1 MPNSFSP
8 ASSLILFL
16 PPHNKKP
23 LSPLSECFEN
33 HSEVMNNEKFSLKK
47 RIKSFSYAFAGL
59 KVLFR
64 EEHNSWI
71 HAVAAV
77 LAVAMGF
84 LFRISPMEWIA
95 VVIVIGM
102 VLSAE
107 ILNSSLERTAD
118 FVKAERDDRK
128 RDIKDLGAAAVLV
141 CAIAAALV
149 GTIIFLP
156 KIVAVLR

>member
-1 MPNSFSP
+1 
-8 ASSLILFL
+8 
-16 PPHNKKP
+16 
-23 LSPLSECFEN
+23 
-33 HSEVMNNEKFSLKK
+33 MNNEKFSVRK

-59 KVLFR
+59 RVLFR
-64 EEHNSWI
+64 EEHNSRI

-95 VVIVIGM
+95 VAIVIGM
-102 VLSAE
+102 VFAAE
-107 ILNSSLERTAD
+107 IINSSIERTAD

-141 CAIAAALV
+141 CAIAAAVV
-149 GTIIFLP
+149 GIIIFLP
-156 KIVAVLR
+156 KIIALCC

>member
-1 MPNSFSP
+1 
-8 ASSLILFL
+8 
-16 PPHNKKP
+16 
-23 LSPLSECFEN
+23 
-33 HSEVMNNEKFSLKK
+33 MNNEKFSVRK

-59 KVLFR
+59 RVLFR
-64 EEHNSWI
+64 EEHNARI

-102 VLSAE
+102 VFAAE
-107 ILNSSLERTAD
+107 IINTSIERTAD

-141 CAIAAALV
+141 CAIAAAVV
-149 GTIIFLP
+149 GIIIFLP
-156 KIVAVLR
+156 KIIALCC

>member
-1 MPNSFSP
+1 MRD
-8 ASSLILFL
+8 
-16 PPHNKKP
+16 
-23 LSPLSECFEN
+23 
-33 HSEVMNNEKFSLKK
+33 EKFSIKK

-77 LAVAMGF
+77 MAIVAGF
-84 LFRISPMEWIA
+84 LFRISYMEWIA
-95 VVIVIGM
+95 VLIVIGM
-102 VLSAE
+102 VISAE

-141 CAIAAALV
+141 CAIVAVLV
-149 GTIIFLP
+149 GLIIFLP
-156 KIVAVLR
+156 KILALFY

>member
-1 MPNSFSP
+1 
-8 ASSLILFL
+8 
-16 PPHNKKP
+16 
-23 LSPLSECFEN
+23 
-33 HSEVMNNEKFSLKK
+33 MNNEKFSVRK

-59 KVLFR
+59 RVLFR

-102 VLSAE
+102 VFAAE
-107 ILNSSLERTAD
+107 IINSSIERTAD

-141 CAIAAALV
+141 CAIAAAVV
-149 GTIIFLP
+149 GIIIFLP
-156 KIVAVLR
+156 KIIALCC

>member
-1 MPNSFSP
+1 
-8 ASSLILFL
+8 
-16 PPHNKKP
+16 
-23 LSPLSECFEN
+23 
-33 HSEVMNNEKFSLKK
+33 MNNEKFSVRK

-59 KVLFR
+59 RVLFR
-64 EEHNSWI
+64 EEHNARI

-95 VVIVIGM
+95 VAIVIGM
-102 VLSAE
+102 VFAAE
-107 ILNSSLERTAD
+107 IINSSIERTVD

-141 CAIAAALV
+141 CAIAAAVV
-149 GTIIFLP
+149 GIIIFLP
-156 KIVAVLR
+156 KIIALCC

>member
-1 MPNSFSP
+1 
-8 ASSLILFL
+8 
-16 PPHNKKP
+16 
-23 LSPLSECFEN
+23 
-33 HSEVMNNEKFSLKK
+33 MNNEKFSVRK

-64 EEHNSWI
+64 EEHNARI

-95 VVIVIGM
+95 VAIVIGM
-102 VLSAE
+102 VFAAE
-107 ILNSSLERTAD
+107 IINSSIERTAD

-141 CAIAAALV
+141 CAIAAAVV
-149 GTIIFLP
+149 GIIIFIP
-156 KIVAVLR
+156 KIIALCC

>member
-1 MPNSFSP
+1 M
-8 ASSLILFL
+8 
-16 PPHNKKP
+16 K
-23 LSPLSECFEN
+23 
-33 HSEVMNNEKFSLKK
+33 NEKFSMKK

-84 LFRISPMEWIA
+84 LFRISPIEWIA

-102 VLSAE
+102 VFAAE
-107 ILNSSLERTAD
+107 IINSSIERTAD

-141 CAIAAALV
+141 CAIAAAVV
-149 GTIIFLP
+149 GIIIFIP
-156 KIVAVLR
+156 KIIALCC

>member
-1 MPNSFSP
+1 MKNST
-8 ASSLILFL
+8 
-16 PPHNKKP
+16 KP
-23 LSPLSECFEN
+23 T
-33 HSEVMNNEKFSLKK
+33 NEKFSIRK

-59 KVLFR
+59 RVLFR

-102 VLSAE
+102 VFAAE
-107 ILNSSLERTAD
+107 IINSSIERTAD

-141 CAIAAALV
+141 CAIAAAVV
-149 GTIIFLP
+149 GIIIFLP
-156 KIVAVLR
+156 KIIALCC

>member
-1 MPNSFSP
+1 M
-8 ASSLILFL
+8 
-16 PPHNKKP
+16 K
-23 LSPLSECFEN
+23 
-33 HSEVMNNEKFSLKK
+33 NEKFSIKK

-102 VLSAE
+102 VFAAE
-107 ILNSSLERTAD
+107 IINSSIERTAD

-141 CAIAAALV
+141 CAIASAVV
-149 GTIIFLP
+149 GIIIFIP
-156 KIVAVLR
+156 KIIALCC

>member
-1 MPNSFSP
+1 
-8 ASSLILFL
+8 
-16 PPHNKKP
+16 
-23 LSPLSECFEN
+23 
-33 HSEVMNNEKFSLKK
+33 MNNEKFSLKK

-59 KVLFR
+59 RVLFR
-64 EEHNSWI
+64 EEHNARI

-77 LAVAMGF
+77 LAIAMGF

-102 VLSAE
+102 VFAAE
-107 ILNSSLERTAD
+107 IINSSIERTAD

-141 CAIAAALV
+141 CAISAALV
-149 GTIIFLP
+149 GIIIFLP
-156 KIVAVLR
+156 KIIALCC